1 MVSDSCME
9 YCRHLADWPVVVDGS
24 NEGSETAAC
33 YTTYLMISVSNNS
46 IPEIETNISQGFF
59 IFNQKGEVRPGR
71 SQRLLGLLTD
81 LIQVL
86 ITRLYRTDIKYVH
99 F

>member
-1 MVSDSCME
+1 
-9 YCRHLADWPVVVDGS
+9 
-24 NEGSETAAC
+24 
-33 YTTYLMISVSNNS
+33 MISVSNNS

-71 SQRLLGLLTD
+71 SHCSPGLPTD